1 MGRAPLVVPGADR
14 VIEPDPRP
22 AGRRVHPIVD
32 RLGAY
37 SWRLI
42 GIGVVAVAAL
52 WLLSRMQPVVIPIIV
67 ALFVSR
73 ILSPLSEWLRRRR
86 WPASLAAATSL
97 LAFLVVLAGVT
108 AVIATS
114 VADETESLGPTLT
127 EAIDDVEDWLVE
139 DGPFNVSRETVDR
152 LRERTGDRIDALFS
166 QSDGAVLEGATLVA
180 EVIAGLILALLLT
193 FFMLRDGARFKTW
206 VISHAR
212 PERQQQLRRAAEGG
226 WSALGGYL
234 RGAALLGLV
243 ESVII
248 GITLFLVGGGLVVP
262 VMLLT
267 FAAAFIPIIG
277 AIAAGVV
284 ATLVALVTGGT
295 VAALI
300 VAIVAIVVQQ
310 LDNDVLAPV
319 IYGRSLSL
327 HPVTVLLSVVAGGA
341 LFGIAGTVLAVPLVA
356 VTVNVTKEY
365 RAKEIRHEES
375 PGGVAARSG

>member
-1 MGRAPLVVPGADR
+1 M
-14 VIEPDPRP
+14 
-22 AGRRVHPIVD
+22 HPVVD

-42 GIGVVAVAAL
+42 GIGVVALAAL
-52 WLLSRMQPVVIPIIV
+52 WLLSRMRAVAIPIIV
-67 ALFVSR
+67 AVFLSR
-73 ILSPLSEWLRRRR
+73 ILAPISEWLRRHR
-86 WPASLAAATSL
+86 WPASVAAAASL
-97 LAFLVVLAGVT
+97 LAFFVVLAG
-108 AVIATS
+108 AIAAIAPS
-114 VADETESLGPTLT
+114 VADETESLGTTLT
-127 EAIDDVEDWLVE
+127 EAIDDVEDWVVE

-152 LRERTGDRIDALFS
+152 LRERTGERFDGLLRE
-166 QSDGAVLEGATLVA
+166 SDGAVLEGATLVA

-193 FFMLRDGARFKTW
+193 FFMLRDGARFTSW

-212 PERQQQLRRAAEGG
+212 PERQLQLRRAAEGG

-248 GITLFLVGGGLVVP
+248 GITLFAVGAGLVVP

-284 ATLVALVTGGT
+284 AILVALVTGGT

-300 VAIVAIVVQQ
+300 VAVVALVVQQ
-310 LDNDVLAPV
+310 LDNDVLAPI

-356 VTVNVTKEY
+356 VTVNVTKE
-365 RAKEIRHEES
+365 IRVGDT
-375 PGGVAARSG
+375 PGDVTAQGV

>member
-1 MGRAPLVVPGADR
+1 MAELNPPSARR
-14 VIEPDPRP
+14 
-22 AGRRVHPIVD
+22 RRVHPVVD

-52 WLLSRMQPVVIPIIV
+52 WLLSRMRAVVIPIIV
-67 ALFVSR
+67 ALFLSR
-73 ILSPLSEWLRRRR
+73 ILAPVSEWLRRHR
-86 WPASLAAATSL
+86 WPASLAAAASL
-97 LAFLVVLAGVT
+97 VAFFIVLVGAT
-108 AVIATS
+108 AAIAPS

-127 EAIDDVEDWLVE
+127 EAIDDVEDWVVD

-152 LRERTGDRIDALFS
+152 LRERTGERVDAFFRN
-166 QSDGAVLEGATLVA
+166 SDGAVLEGATLVA

-193 FFMLRDGARFKTW
+193 FFMLRDGARFTTW
-206 VISHAR
+206 VIGHAR
-212 PERQQQLRRAAEGG
+212 PERHQRLRRAAEGG

-243 ESVII
+243 ESVVI
-248 GITLFLVGGGLVVP
+248 GITLFAVGGSLVVP

-300 VAIVAIVVQQ
+300 VAIVALVVQQ
-310 LDNDVLAPV
+310 LDNDLLAPI

-327 HPVTVLLSVVAGGA
+327 HPATVLLSVVAGGA

-356 VTVNVTKEY
+356 VTVNVTKEF
-365 RAKEIRHEES
+365 RGGDT
-375 PGGVAARSG
+375 PGVVAPRGD